1 MNLSD
6 IKISKMNIDDLN
18 IIKNNLLTDFDNF
31 WTFDILKNELE
42 SKNSLYFVAKL
53 NDEII
58 GFAGIKI
65 ILDECE
71 LMNIVTKKSYRKNG
85 IGNLLLNSIINE
97 ARKLKLIKIN
107 LEVSNTNLTAINLYE
122 KTGFTKVGLR
132 NKYYNNENSAILMSL
147 NLCN

>member
-85 IGNLLLNSIINE
+85 IGNLLLN
-97 ARKLKLIKIN
+97 
-107 LEVSNTNLTAINLYE
+107 
-122 KTGFTKVGLR
+122 
-132 NKYYNNENSAILMSL
+132 
-147 NLCN
+147 

>member
-42 SKNSLYFVAKL
+42 CKNSLYFVAKL
-53 NDEII
+53 NNEIL

-71 LMNIVTKKSYRKNG
+71 LMNIVTKKAYRKNG
-85 IGNLLLNSIINE
+85 IGNLLLNLIINKSKE
-97 ARKLKLIKIN
+97 LKLTKIN
-107 LEVSNTNLTAINLYE
+107 LEVSNTNITAINLY
-122 KTGFTKVGLR
+122 KKAGFIKVGLR

>member
-58 GFAGIKI
+58 GFASIKI

-71 LMNIVTKKSYRKNG
+71 LMNIVTKKAYRKNG
-85 IGNLLLNSIINE
+85 IGNLLLNLIINKSKE
-97 ARKLKLIKIN
+97 LKLTKIN
-107 LEVSNTNLTAINLYE
+107 LEVSNTNITAINLY
-122 KTGFTKVGLR
+122 KKAGFIKVGLR
-132 NKYYNNENSAILMSL
+132 NKYYNNENSAILMTL
-147 NLCN
+147 NLHN

>member
-58 GFAGIKI
+58 GFASIKI

-85 IGNLLLNSIINE
+85 IGNLLLNVIINKAKE
-97 ARKLKLIKIN
+97 LKLTKIN
-107 LEVSNTNLTAINLYE
+107 LEVSNTNVTAINLY
-122 KTGFTKVGLR
+122 KKAGFKEVGLR
-132 NKYYNNENSAILMSL
+132 NKYYNNENSAILMTL
-147 NLCN
+147 YIHN

>member
-58 GFAGIKI
+58 GFASIKI
-65 ILDECE
+65 ILDNS
-71 LMNIVTKKSYRKNG
+71 NIN
-85 IGNLLLNSIINE
+85 NIIDKYIFN
-97 ARKLKLIKIN
+97 IN
-107 LEVSNTNLTAINLYE
+107 FFNIITYAH
-122 KTGFTKVGLR
+122 
-132 NKYYNNENSAILMSL
+132 
-147 NLCN
+147 

>member
-65 ILDECE
+65 ILDEAE
-71 LMNIVTKKSYRKNG
+71 LMNIVVHNSYLRQN
-85 IGNLLLNSIINE
+85 IASILLNKIFNFCKENNI
-97 ARKLKLIKIN
+97 KKIN
-107 LEVSNTNLTAINLYE
+107 LEVNEKNIPAINLYKKFNFIE
-122 KTGFTKVGLR
+122 VGR
-132 NKYYNNENSAILMSL
+132 RKKYYDNKNDAILMETGI
-147 NLCN
+147 

>member
-42 SKNSLYFVAKL
+42 CKNSLYFVAKL
-53 NDEII
+53 NNEIH
-58 GFAGIKI
+58 GFAGIQI

-71 LMNIVTKKSYRKNG
+71 LMNIVTKKAYRKNG
-85 IGNLLLNSIINE
+85 IGNLLLNLIINKSKE
-97 ARKLKLIKIN
+97 LKLTKIN
-107 LEVSNTNLTAINLYE
+107 LEVSNTNITAINLY
-122 KTGFTKVGLR
+122 KKAGFIKVGLR